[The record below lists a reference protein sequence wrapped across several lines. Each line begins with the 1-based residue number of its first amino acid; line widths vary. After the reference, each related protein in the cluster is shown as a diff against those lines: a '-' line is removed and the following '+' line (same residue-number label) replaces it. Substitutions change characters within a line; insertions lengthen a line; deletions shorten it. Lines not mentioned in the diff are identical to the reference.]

1 MTFAVHAVRPPMAFT
16 RDALQFGPWYRQMMS
31 GRPALSGDAP
41 LPRLLVHGGGSP
53 ADAFDVFEVVAASG
67 DVIQVRSAFL
77 FEVGEQLRLRI
88 EHGGTASDAIA
99 RVRAHRGP
107 DDARVTE
114 IEILERSEPADPH
127 GAEE

>member
-1 MTFAVHAVRPPMAFT
+1 MAFT

-31 GRPALSGDAP
+31 GRPAVGGDAP

-53 ADAFDVFEVVAASG
+53 DDAFDVFEVVAASG

-77 FEVGEQLRLRI
+77 FEVGEQLRVRI
-88 EHGGTASDAIA
+88 EHSGTASDAVA
-99 RVRAHRGP
+99 RVRAHVGP

-114 IEILERSEPADPH
+114 LEILERDEQ
-127 GAEE
+127 GAPPDGAGA